1 VSRSNTIGTLR
12 KVLAQNIRKLR
23 TAKSISQEE
32 LAFRCE
38 LHRTYL
44 SDIERATRNV
54 SVDNIEKIAKA
65 LDVPPY
71 TLLHDNIDT

>member
-71 TLLHDNIDT
+71 TLLQDNTET

>member
-1 VSRSNTIGTLR
+1 MLR

-23 TAKSISQEE
+23 AEKSISQEE
-32 LAFRCE
+32 LAFRCA

-54 SVDNIEKIAKA
+54 SIDNIEKIAKA
-65 LDVPPY
+65 LEVPPY
-71 TLLHDNIDT
+71 TLLIHEAEQPTSS